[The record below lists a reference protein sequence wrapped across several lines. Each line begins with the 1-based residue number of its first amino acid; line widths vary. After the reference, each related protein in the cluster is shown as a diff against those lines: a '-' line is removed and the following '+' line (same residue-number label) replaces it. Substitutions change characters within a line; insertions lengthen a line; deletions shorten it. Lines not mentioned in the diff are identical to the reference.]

1 MDKFDVAGVE
11 VSAKILVVA
20 LKVNGQL
27 RTPEFANTAT
37 GHQQLIGFLLKHSRC
52 VRVCLESTGLYGLD
66 VALALHAEPE
76 IEVRVANPR
85 SVRHFAQAMMQRSKN
100 DPLDALLLAEYAQ
113 RMPFQVWQPPSLPGR
128 QLCALTRSIHQLT
141 EMCTMQKNRLHA
153 AAATATTPKFLIRE
167 LQRSLAQ
174 LQKSVQR
181 LTQKALQLV
190 RSHAQLRQQ
199 LELLDSLPGVGELS
213 ALYLLGELVLLSPDF
228 SVREWVAYAG
238 LDPRQYK
245 SGDSVEKKIRISKV
259 GNTHLRRA
267 LYMPVLVAARHDPHF
282 RAHYRHLLAKGKLG
296 MVALVALMRKLLHGI
311 FGVLKS
317 LQPYDGSKLFTLP
330 LILDSKPTMKEKI
343 AC

>member
-1 MDKFDVAGVE
+1 
-11 VSAKILVVA
+11 
-20 LKVNGQL
+20 
-27 RTPEFANTAT
+27 
-37 GHQQLIGFLLKHSRC
+37 
-52 VRVCLESTGLYGLD
+52 
-66 VALALHAEPE
+66 
-76 IEVRVANPR
+76 
-85 SVRHFAQAMMQRSKN
+85 
-100 DPLDALLLAEYAQ
+100 
-113 RMPFQVWQPPSLPGR
+113 
-128 QLCALTRSIHQLT
+128 
-141 EMCTMQKNRLHA
+141 MQKNRLHA

-181 LTQKALQLV
+181 LIQKALQLV

-317 LQPYDGSKLFTLP
+317 LGKFRSEACLNFRS
-330 LILDSKPTMKEKI
+330 LDFGVFLT
-343 AC
+343 AFFA

>member
-1 MDKFDVAGVE
+1 M
-11 VSAKILVVA
+11 
-20 LKVNGQL
+20 
-27 RTPEFANTAT
+27 
-37 GHQQLIGFLLKHSRC
+37 
-52 VRVCLESTGLYGLD
+52 
-66 VALALHAEPE
+66 
-76 IEVRVANPR
+76 
-85 SVRHFAQAMMQRSKN
+85 
-100 DPLDALLLAEYAQ
+100 
-113 RMPFQVWQPPSLPGR
+113 
-128 QLCALTRSIHQLT
+128 
-141 EMCTMQKNRLHA
+141 
-153 AAATATTPKFLIRE
+153 
-167 LQRSLAQ
+167 
-174 LQKSVQR
+174 QR